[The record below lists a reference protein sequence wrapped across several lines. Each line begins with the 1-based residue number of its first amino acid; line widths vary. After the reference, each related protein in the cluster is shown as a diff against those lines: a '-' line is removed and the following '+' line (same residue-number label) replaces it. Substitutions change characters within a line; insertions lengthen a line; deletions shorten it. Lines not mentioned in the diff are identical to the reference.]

1 MISTRRPNA
10 LFAMFES
17 FQLGRGAHLTV
28 YAKSGGGQMKWLS
41 EDFKNLRAIYTHQL
55 RELLSAEEQVVRAL
69 PNLIVRATDE
79 QLRQAFQFHLQE
91 TEGHIQRLEQ
101 ILSEL
106 KSVDP
111 HVTSTGPGKCKAMT
125 ALVAEADDLIMDAR
139 DAWVRDAG
147 LIAAAQRVEHYE
159 MASYGT
165 LRQWARVLGESSA
178 ADLLDKTLQEEGN
191 ADHLLSS
198 IAERI
203 NPYARL
209 RDHEPSASHRVSAI

>member
-1 MISTRRPNA
+1 
-10 LFAMFES
+10 
-17 FQLGRGAHLTV
+17 
-28 YAKSGGGQMKWLS
+28 MKWLS
-41 EDFKNLRAIYTHQL
+41 EDFKDLRAMYTHQL
-55 RELLSAEEQVVRAL
+55 RMLLSAEEQMVRSL
-69 PNLIVRATDE
+69 PNLIVRAKDE
-79 QLRQAFQFHLQE
+79 QLRHAFQFHLQE
-91 TEGHIQRLEQ
+91 TEGHVQRLEQ

-106 KSVDP
+106 KSVDR
-111 HVTSTGPGKCKAMT
+111 HVSSTGPEKCKAMT
-125 ALVAEADDLIMDAR
+125 AMVAEADDLMIDAR

-165 LRQWARVLGESSA
+165 LRQWARVLGENRA

-191 ADHLLSS
+191 TDHLLSS

-209 RDHEPSASHRVSAI
+209 HDHESSASHRVSAI

>member
-1 MISTRRPNA
+1 
-10 LFAMFES
+10 
-17 FQLGRGAHLTV
+17 
-28 YAKSGGGQMKWLS
+28 
-41 EDFKNLRAIYTHQL
+41 
-55 RELLSAEEQVVRAL
+55 
-69 PNLIVRATDE
+69 
-79 QLRQAFQFHLQE
+79 
-91 TEGHIQRLEQ
+91 
-101 ILSEL
+101 
-106 KSVDP
+106 
-111 HVTSTGPGKCKAMT
+111 
-125 ALVAEADDLIMDAR
+125 
-139 DAWVRDAG
+139 
-147 LIAAAQRVEHYE
+147 VEHYE

>member
-1 MISTRRPNA
+1 
-10 LFAMFES
+10 
-17 FQLGRGAHLTV
+17 
-28 YAKSGGGQMKWLS
+28 MKWLS
-41 EDFKNLRAIYTHQL
+41 EDFKDLRAIYTHQL
-55 RELLSAEEQVVRAL
+55 RTLLSAEEQIVRAL
-69 PNLIVRATDE
+69 PNLIVRATDA
-79 QLRQAFQFHLQE
+79 QLQQAFRSHQQE
-91 TEGHIQRLEQ
+91 TEAHVQRLEQ

-111 HVTSTGPGKCKAMT
+111 HVSSTGPEKCKAMM
-125 ALVAEADDLIMDAR
+125 ALVAEADDLMIDAR

-165 LRQWARVLGESSA
+165 LRQWARVLGENNA

-191 ADHLLSS
+191 ADHVLSS

-203 NPYARL
+203 NPYAKV
-209 RDHEPSASHRVSAI
+209 A